1 MATPIDVVM
10 FKCRKICP
18 PEIDEIVR
26 YLLHK
31 YNFGSHLNC
40 RYCAYRAKNLRGPA
54 PTFGLYCS
62 NFIQISSLLAEL

>member
-18 PEIDEIVR
+18 PEIDETVR

-40 RYCAYRAKNLRGPA
+40 RYCADRAKICPGQL
-54 PTFGLYCS
+54 
-62 NFIQISSLLAEL
+62 QHLAHNV